1 MTAALPLR
9 VMVAPL
15 IYRRRPLMIKPLQP
29 GFRPRGNMQTGLRP
43 RKCGPFFLKLRRSR
57 HHHPRPERPSNLI
70 TLRTFGAKPRHPS
83 HHRCVQWCSRIGG
96 GERSEANRR
105 MFIMPYD
112 IESQSR
118 NADFIIRG
126 EAATTTLGAE
136 GPVKL
141 KNPWAEGP
149 SILRTFTSEPFEPSE
164 PSAPSHRRCVQRRRA
179 TSPRT

>member
-1 MTAALPLR
+1 MAQPDR
-9 VMVAPL
+9 G
-15 IYRRRPLMIKPLQP
+15 RRAQR
-29 GFRPRGNMQTGLRP
+29 
-43 RKCGPFFLKLRRSR
+43 
-57 HHHPRPERPSNLI
+57 
-70 TLRTFGAKPRHPS
+70 
-83 HHRCVQWCSRIGG
+83 
-96 GERSEANRR
+96 ANRR

-149 SILRTFTSEPFEPSE
+149 SILRTFPSEPFEPSE
-164 PSAPSHRRCVQRRRA
+164 PYEPSRRRRVQRA
-179 TSPRT
+179 LL